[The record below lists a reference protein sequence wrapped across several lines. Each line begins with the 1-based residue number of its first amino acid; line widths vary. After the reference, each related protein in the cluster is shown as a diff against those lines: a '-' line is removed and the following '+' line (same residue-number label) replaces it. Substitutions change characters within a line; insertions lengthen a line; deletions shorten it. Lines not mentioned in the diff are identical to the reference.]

1 MGGLIEQPRL
11 SEGSLT
17 EFDDGGD
24 TTSEQ
29 LAYCTIERNDPATN
43 NNNTEAK
50 CWPILYP
57 HGLGLWHITP
67 Y

>member
-43 NNNTEAK
+43 NNNIEAK
-50 CWPILYP
+50 CWPI
-57 HGLGLWHITP
+57 
-67 Y
+67 